1 MIRIALNGFG
11 RIGRNFLR
19 SLITDPEAEKKINL
33 KAINIGPANPEF
45 LPYWVKHDTIMGP
58 FNGNVSFE
66 NNILKINNHSIQIFT
81 ELDPEKLPWKELDIE
96 WVIEATGHFTHRE
109 GAEKH
114 IRAGA
119 HKVIISAPAKN
130 EDCSIVMGVNEEV
143 YKNSDK
149 IISLGSCTTN
159 ALAPTLSVLEKNIGI
174 AHASLTTIHSYT
186 NSQVLL
192 DVNDTKIR
200 LTRAAAVNMIPSTTG
215 ATKVIGKI
223 IPSLQGKIIG
233 NAVRVPVDKVSL
245 IDLVVTLKKETSTE
259 DINKY
264 FAEASKKNLNGILN
278 ITHEPLVSTDYA
290 GNPHSV
296 VIDGLLTSS
305 SGTIAKIF
313 GWYDNEWAYSVRVKD
328 FLLKYGIGS

>member
-19 SLITDPEAEKKINL
+19 TLITDPRAEKKIEL

-66 NNILKINNHSIQIFT
+66 NNVLTINNHSIKIFT
-81 ELDPEKLPWKELDIE
+81 ELEPTKLPWRDLDID
-96 WVIEATGHFTHRE
+96 WVIEATGHFTKRV
-109 GAEKH
+109 GAGKH
-114 IRAGA
+114 LAAGA
-119 HKVIISAPAKN
+119 KKVIISAPAQN
-130 EDCSIVMGVNEEV
+130 EDCSIVMGVNEEM
-143 YKNSDK
+143 YKDTDK

-159 ALAPTLSVLEKNIGI
+159 ALAPTLTVLEKNIGI

-223 IPSLQGKIIG
+223 IPSLKDKVIG
-233 NAVRVPVDKVSL
+233 NAVRIPVDKVSL
-245 IDLVVTLKKETSTE
+245 IDLVVILNQETSS
-259 DINKY
+259 DKINKL
-264 FAEASKKNLNGILN
+264 FAHASQNDLHGIID
-278 ITHEPLVSTDYA
+278 ITQEPLVSSDYA

-296 VIDGLLTSS
+296 VIDGLLTQC
-305 SGTIAKIF
+305 SGPIAKIF

-328 FLLKYGIGS
+328 FLFKYGMHE

>member
-19 SLITDPEAEKKINL
+19 TLIIDPQSEQKIKIVAL
-33 KAINIGPANPEF
+33 NIGPAQPED
-45 LPYWVKHDTIMGP
+45 LPYWIQYDTLMGP
-58 FNGNVSFE
+58 FFGDVSYKNNV
-66 NNILKINNHSIQIFT
+66 LKINDHEIKIFT
-81 ELDPEKLPWKELDIE
+81 ELDPTKLPWKDLRID
-96 WVIEATGHFTHRE
+96 WVIDATGHFTKRA

-114 IRAGA
+114 ISAGA
-119 HKVIISAPAKN
+119 KKVIITAPAQD

-143 YKNSDK
+143 YKKEDK

-159 ALAPTLSVLEKNIGI
+159 ALAPTLAVIHKHFGI
-174 AHASLTTIHSYT
+174 RHASLTTIHAYT

-223 IPSLQGKIIG
+223 IPELKGKLIG
-233 NAVRVPVDKVSL
+233 NAVRIPLDKVSL
-245 IDLVVTLKKETSTE
+245 IDLVITLEKNATAEE
-259 DINKY
+259 INEK
-264 FAEASKKNLNGILN
+264 FAEANKNELTRILD
-278 ITHEPLVSTDYA
+278 ITHEPLVSSDFK

-296 VIDGLLTSS
+296 VIDGLLT
-305 SGTIAKIF
+305 TCQNNIAKIF
-313 GWYDNEWAYSVRVKD
+313 GWYDNEWAYSLRIKD
-328 FLLKYGIGS
+328 FLVKFGE